1 VSYPC
6 VTRCTI
12 RHLCSPAMYG
22 EDNVPDFAES
32 GTHVEVRVYVTRF
45 EDNLPFHP
53 GKVIYFFRG
62 VHCVTFKDSNGL
74 DRTVDV
80 TTANA
85 YRNLR
90 PESPV
95 VRDARVAELMA
106 CNALV
111 HARNLVIQNSLHSFI
126 YVGTRVICRQCVACE
141 YALWTTKC
149 KDCKYVTGTV
159 EKFLGKY
166 IMLDLDVITD
176 GTNNYMFRTRNVAAC
191 LLPLYGA

>member
-1 VSYPC
+1 
-6 VTRCTI
+6 
-12 RHLCSPAMYG
+12 MYG
-22 EDNVPDFAES
+22 EDNVPDFTES
-32 GTHVEVRVYVTRF
+32 GTHVEVRVYETRF

-53 GKVIYFFRG
+53 GKVIHFFRG

-111 HARNLVIQNSLHSFI
+111 HARNLVL
-126 YVGTRVICRQCVACE
+126 
-141 YALWTTKC
+141 
-149 KDCKYVTGTV
+149 
-159 EKFLGKY
+159 
-166 IMLDLDVITD
+166 
-176 GTNNYMFRTRNVAAC
+176 
-191 LLPLYGA
+191 